1 MNPSIKRKLIAA
13 LKYLVFVSLG
23 IFLVWWQFDKMTP
36 DQRTTFWR
44 AIQQVHLPIV
54 IPIILMSLASHYSR
68 ALRWRLLMEPLGHP
82 LPSKRDTFGVT
93 MVGYLANTFVP
104 RLGEILKCTQLS
116 RYAKIP
122 AHELIG
128 TIVVERIFDFVCYL
142 VFIAIT
148 LLMQYPL
155 VGDFVESKLDAMQAS
170 GSGWWIKLILV
181 LVVLI
186 GCWFAVRWILRKYA
200 VTNWAQLVQRYIL
213 GVRDGL
219 ISIFRLKKR
228 GAFLGHTLFI
238 WAMYLLQIY
247 VGFQAIDEVSHLSMH
262 AAFGVL
268 TLATL
273 AMIVTPGGLG
283 TFPTAVYL
291 VLELYGVEP
300 IFGEAFGWLVWGM
313 NTTIVLVVGA
323 GFAIWFS
330 WRYRKP

>member
-1 MNPSIKRKLIAA
+1 MTRKLIAI

-23 IFLVWWQFDKMTP
+23 VFLVWWQFDKMTP
-36 DQRTTFWR
+36 AQRTTFWS

-54 IPIILMSLASHYSR
+54 VPIILMSLASHYSR

-82 LPSKRDTFGVT
+82 LPTKVDTFGVT

-116 RYAKIP
+116 RYARIP

-142 VFIAIT
+142 IFIAIT

-155 VGDFVESKLDAMQAS
+155 VGGFVKSKFAALEVS
-170 GSGWWIKLILV
+170 GSGWWMKIFIILV
-181 LVVLI
+181 VV
-186 GCWFAVRWILRKYA
+186 GVVGFAIRWILRSNA
-200 VTNWAQLVQRYIL
+200 EARWAQLVQRYIR

-228 GAFLGHTLFI
+228 GAFLGHTFFI
-238 WAMYLLQIY
+238 WSMYLLQIY
-247 VGFQAIDEVSHLSMH
+247 VGFQAIDEVAHLSMH

-291 VLELYGVEP
+291 VLELYQIKPV
-300 IFGEAFGWLVWGM
+300 FGEAFGWLVWGM
-313 NTTIVLVVGA
+313 NTLIVLLVGG
-323 GFAIWFS
+323 GFALWLS
-330 WRYRKP
+330 WRHRKR

>member
-1 MNPSIKRKLIAA
+1 MPRKLFAV
-13 LKYLVFVSLG
+13 LKYLIFISIGV
-23 IFLVWWQFDKMTP
+23 FLVWWQFDKMTAE
-36 DQRTTFWR
+36 QRVTFWR
-44 AIQQVHLPIV
+44 AIQQVHLPIIV
-54 IPIILMSLASHYSR
+54 PIVLMSLASHYSR
-68 ALRWRLLMEPLGHP
+68 ALRWRLLIEPLGHA
-82 LPSKRDTFGVT
+82 LPSKVDTFGVT

-122 AHELIG
+122 AHQLIG

-142 VFIAIT
+142 LFIAIT

-155 VGDFVESKLDAMQAS
+155 VGSFVEAKLAAMRVT
-170 GSGWWIKLILV
+170 GSGWWIKLA
-181 LVVLI
+181 LVVALLAGI
-186 GCWFAVRWILRKYA
+186 WFLLRWVLHRYA
-200 VTNWAQLVQRYIL
+200 EATWAKVAQRYVK

-219 ISIFRLKKR
+219 ISIFRLKR
-228 GAFLGHTLFI
+228 RRAFFGHTLFI

-247 VGFQAIDEVSHLSMH
+247 VGFQAIDAVSHLSMH

-300 IFGEAFGWLVWGM
+300 VFGEAFGWLVWGM
-313 NTTIVLVVGA
+313 NTSIVLVVGG
-323 GFAIWFS
+323 GFALWFS
-330 WRYRKP
+330 WRGRKA

>member
-1 MNPSIKRKLIAA
+1 MTRKLIAI

-23 IFLVWWQFDKMTP
+23 VFLVWWQFDKMTP
-36 DQRTTFWR
+36 AQRTTFWS

-54 IPIILMSLASHYSR
+54 VPIILMSLASHYSR

-82 LPSKRDTFGVT
+82 LPTKVDTFGVT

-116 RYAKIP
+116 RYAQIP

-142 VFIAIT
+142 IFIAIT

-155 VGDFVESKLDAMQAS
+155 VGGFVESKFAALEVS
-170 GSGWWIKLILV
+170 GSVWWMKIV
-181 LVVLI
+181 MTLVVVGVVGFTI
-186 GCWFAVRWILRKYA
+186 RWILRSNA
-200 VTNWAQLVQRYIL
+200 EARWAQLVQRYIR

-228 GAFLGHTLFI
+228 GAFLGHTFFI
-238 WAMYLLQIY
+238 WSMYLLQIY
-247 VGFQAIDEVSHLSMH
+247 VGFQAIDEVAHLSMH

-291 VLELYGVEP
+291 VLELYQIEP
-300 IFGEAFGWLVWGM
+300 VFGEAFGWLVWGM
-313 NTTIVLVVGA
+313 NTLIVLLVGG
-323 GFAIWFS
+323 GFALWLS
-330 WRYRKP
+330 WCHRKR